1 MHLNIDTIF
10 RSYEVSIVLKSTV
23 RLKRVR
29 IYVVVNY
36 FQTAGNKSLIK
47 HRLSFSAGV
56 KQSLKSM
63 RSDNS
68 PRCNY

>member
-56 KQSLKSM
+56 K
-63 RSDNS
+63 
-68 PRCNY
+68 